1 VNSDLRRI
9 GVDIYAS
16 DEEKGEEIKQWW
28 RDNGTSVIVGCIL
41 GITVLLGGRYWMT
54 YQQTNA
60 ENASNAYQKMV
71 SYLTDDNYTEAENVT
86 QRLLSEFSNTP
97 YAVFAA
103 FEMAQ
108 QLMTDGDFAT
118 TKNYLEWVIANAKLA
133 GQAEIARLRLAQL
146 LLNEAQ
152 YQQALDLAEESQT
165 AAFDSLFSELR
176 GDIYAAQGQELQ
188 ARAAYQSALL
198 KLTQGEPRQVLL
210 QLKLDDMAGSENG

>member
-1 VNSDLRRI
+1 
-9 GVDIYAS
+9 VDIYAS

-41 GITVLLGGRYWMT
+41 GVAVLFGGRYWMT

-60 ENASNAYQKMV
+60 ENASNIYQKV
-71 SYLTDDNYTEAENVT
+71 ISNLVNDDFSEAENSA
-86 QRLLSEFSNTP
+86 QQLLSEFANTP

-108 QLMTDGDFAT
+108 QSMRNDDLAT
-118 TKNYLEWVIANAKLA
+118 TKTYLEWVMTNAKLA
-133 GQAEIARLRLAQL
+133 GQTEIARLRLTQL

-152 YQQALDLAEESQT
+152 YQQALEFAEQSET
-165 AAFDSLFSELR
+165 AAFDSLFTELR
-176 GDIYAAQGQELQ
+176 GDIYAAQGQVAQ

-198 KLTQGEPRQVLL
+198 KLSPGEPRQVLL
-210 QLKLDDMAGSENG
+210 QLKLDDMAGSQDG

>member
-1 VNSDLRRI
+1 M
-9 GVDIYAS
+9 DIYAS

-28 RDNGTSVIVGCIL
+28 RDNGTSVIVGCVL
-41 GITVLLGGRYWMT
+41 GVAVLFGGRYWMT

-60 ENASNAYQKMV
+60 ENASNTYQKMI
-71 SYLTDDNYTEAENVT
+71 SHLAEDNYTEAENTT
-86 QRLLSEFSNTP
+86 QHLISEFANTP

-108 QLMTDGDFAT
+108 QSMTNDDLAT
-118 TKNYLEWVIANAKLA
+118 TKTYLEWVMVNAKLT

-146 LLNEAQ
+146 LLNEGQ
-152 YQQALDLAEESQT
+152 YQQALELAEQSKT
-165 AAFDSLFSELR
+165 AAFDSLFAELR

-198 KLTQGEPRQVLL
+198 KLSQGEPRQVLL
-210 QLKLDDMAGSENG
+210 QLKLDDMVGSQDG